1 MEFFRNPKI
10 DFLGKR
16 YIFKYVSFG
25 LILIGIVGTVLLG
38 IPFGIDFTGG
48 AEIAF
53 RFSKPLDIA
62 QVREVVAQT
71 EFARSEIK
79 TYGADNQYLIRVQQS
94 KGAGEI
100 AEKLKQAFQ
109 KQFPDV
115 EITVLKADVIGPKV
129 GKELR
134 TDAVIALVLAV
145 LAILLYVSLRFEFA
159 FALGAVL
166 ALVHD
171 VVIAFTWAV
180 IFGQLGI
187 VSLEVNQSTIA
198 AILTVLGFSI
208 NDTVVIFDRIRE
220 NREIHR
226 GMPLVELMNL
236 SINQTLSRTVNTS
249 FTTFVVLLVLTL
261 FGGAV
266 LQGFAFI
273 MLLGIIV
280 GTYSSIYVASALTI
294 WYIDRRKGS
303 RKAVAATAA

>member
-1 MEFFRNPKI
+1 MEFFRNPNI

-16 YIFKYVSFG
+16 HLFKYVSFA
-25 LILIGIVGTVLLG
+25 LIAIGVLGVIVLG
-38 IPFGIDFTGG
+38 IPLGIDFTGG
-48 AEIAF
+48 TEIAL

-62 QVREVVAQT
+62 QVRSVVAQT

-79 TYGADNQYLIRVQQS
+79 TYGASNQFLIRVQQT

-100 AEKLKQAFQ
+100 AAKLKEAFQ
-109 KQFPDV
+109 KQFPDLTV
-115 EITVLKADVIGPKV
+115 TVLKADVIGPKV

-134 TDAVIALVLAV
+134 TDALIALILAV

-171 VVIAFTWAV
+171 VGIAFTWAV
-180 IFGQLGI
+180 IAGQLGV

-198 AILTVLGFSI
+198 AVLTVLGFSI

-226 GMPLVELMNL
+226 GVPLVDLMNM

-249 FTTFVVLLVLTL
+249 LTTFLVLLVLTL

-273 MLLGIIV
+273 MLLGIII
-280 GTYSSIYVASALTI
+280 GTYSSIYVASALTV
-294 WYIDRRKGS
+294 WYIERRKG
-303 RKAVAATAA
+303 KKKVVAATAT